1 MHGGLFVYKIA
12 VIGATGYV
20 GTEIIRLLVQHPDA
34 EISAVV
40 SKSFTGQSLSEIYP
54 NLRNIFDETLMD
66 MDLDRLCEISDIFIT
81 ALPHDASK
89 EIIPELIKRGKRVI
103 DHSAAFR
110 FRDKN
115 VYETWYKAA
124 HGMEELLDKAV
135 YGLPE
140 IYREKIAVSNLVANP
155 GCYPTCSVLGIAP
168 LIKNKLVHLSNIIID
183 AASGVSGA
191 GRKSDLP
198 YSFCEVDENF
208 KAYGVA
214 NHRHTPE
221 IEQELS
227 ALAGENV
234 VITFT
239 PHLVP
244 MKRGMLCT
252 SYLNLKDDNWTNE
265 SLYEVYREHYK
276 DEFFV
281 RVLKPGTLPES
292 KNVSGSNFIDISV
305 NFDRRTNRAIVVS
318 ALDNLGKGAA
328 GQAVQ
333 CMNIMLGLTETTGL
347 IHPAFYL

>member
-1 MHGGLFVYKIA
+1 VFKIA

-20 GTEIIRLLVQHPDA
+20 GTEIIRLLVQHPNI

-54 NLRNIFDETLMD
+54 NFKNLFDKTLMD
-66 MDLDRLCEISDIFIT
+66 MDLDLLCEKADIFIT
-81 ALPHDASK
+81 ALPHDASRD
-89 EIIPELIKRGKRVI
+89 IIPELISRGKKVI

-110 FRDKN
+110 FKDKN
-115 VYETWYKAA
+115 VYETWYKTV
-124 HGMEELLDKAV
+124 HGMDDLLDRAV

-140 IYREKIAVSNLVANP
+140 IYRKKISDSVLVANP
-155 GCYPTCSVLGIAP
+155 GCYPTCTILAIAP
-168 LIKNKLVHLSNIIID
+168 LLRNKLVHLSNIVID
-183 AASGVSGA
+183 AASGVTGA
-191 GRKSDLP
+191 GRKSDLS
-198 YSFCEVDENF
+198 YSFCEVNENF
-208 KAYGVA
+208 KAYGVT

-227 ALAGENV
+227 ALAGED
-234 VITFT
+234 VIISFT
-239 PHLVP
+239 PHLIP

-252 SYLNLKDDNWTNE
+252 SYLNLKDNNWTSE
-265 SLYEVYREHYK
+265 SLYKVYREYYK

-281 RVLKPGTLPES
+281 RVLEPGVLPET

-305 NFDRRTNRAIVVS
+305 NFDKRTNKAIVIS

-333 CMNIMLGLTETTGL
+333 CMNIMLGLNEKTGL
-347 IHPAFYL
+347 CHPAFYL